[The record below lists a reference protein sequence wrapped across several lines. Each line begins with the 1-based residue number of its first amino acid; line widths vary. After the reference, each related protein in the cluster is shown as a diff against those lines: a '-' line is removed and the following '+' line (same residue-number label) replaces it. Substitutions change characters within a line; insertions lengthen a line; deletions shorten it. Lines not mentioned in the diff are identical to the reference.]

1 MISDYTKYEMCMQE
15 KVRCYIVC
23 IIVFMSISIL
33 FFDSKLLGLT
43 VLPLSYFLMPLF
55 SKVKCERR
63 LKKLKEEF
71 VDLLYSLSSSFA
83 TGMPMSEAMREAK
96 ESLALTW
103 KAESLIAKEL
113 ELMIEKMNSSNESE
127 KDLLYDFA
135 SRSGLDDLK
144 SFVESYYICRDSG
157 GDLVGTV
164 NRSAQVITDKLLIE
178 KDMKTL
184 ISQKIFE
191 GRIIAALPPFI
202 ILFLRLTAPDYL
214 KPLYEGTAGRIVML
228 GALISMAFA
237 FYYSGKLSKV
247 VFAQTV
253 ESCLP
258 EFMSRMSLLLNSG
271 MVLQTVFER
280 MANETKVS
288 ENILMK
294 DFKLIYKE
302 AEIEKVPLITK
313 FREYARKSGS
323 RELLRFTGILSANID
338 KGTELTEK
346 LEREAEF
353 MWHSSKKQIEEKS
366 KLAET
371 KMAFPMSM
379 MLVTLILITISPAMM
394 TLS

>member
-1 MISDYTKYEMCMQE
+1 MIEDYTKYELCMQE
-15 KVRCYIVC
+15 KIKCYAAC
-23 IIVFMSISIL
+23 AIVFMAIAIL
-33 FFDSKLLGLT
+33 FFNSRILGLLI
-43 VLPLSYFLMPLF
+43 LPLSYFVMPLF
-55 SKVKCERR
+55 SKVKCEKR

-71 VDLLYSLSSSFA
+71 VDFLYSLSSSFA
-83 TGMPMSEAMREAK
+83 TGMHMSEAMKEAR

-103 KAESLIAKEL
+103 KAESLIARELEIMIGKIESSNADEKEL
-113 ELMIEKMNSSNESE
+113 LF
-127 KDLLYDFA
+127 DFA
-135 SRSGLDDLK
+135 ARSGLDDLK

-164 NRSAQVITDKLLIE
+164 NRSSQVITDKLLIE

-202 ILFLRLTAPDYL
+202 ILFLRFTSPDYL
-214 KPLYEGTAGRIVML
+214 TPLYAGTAGRVIML
-228 GALISMAFA
+228 GALLAMAFA

-247 VFAQTV
+247 IFAQTL

-258 EFMSRMSLLLNSG
+258 EFMSRISLLLNSG
-271 MVLQTVFER
+271 MVLQTAFER
-280 MANETKVS
+280 MAGE
-288 ENILMK
+288 ENAADNLLMTE
-294 DFKLIYKE
+294 FKKLYEE
-302 AEIEKVPLITK
+302 AELENVPVIVK

-323 RELLRFTGILSANID
+323 RELLRFAGILTANID

-366 KLAET
+366 RLAET